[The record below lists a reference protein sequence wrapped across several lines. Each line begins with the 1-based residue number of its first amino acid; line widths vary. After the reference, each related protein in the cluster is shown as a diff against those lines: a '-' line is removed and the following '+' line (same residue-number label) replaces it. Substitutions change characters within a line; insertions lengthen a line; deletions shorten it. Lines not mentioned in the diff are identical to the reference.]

1 MRVDCGVCRRGFVPS
16 YQERLTEA
24 REGGCEDVEG
34 KRCRARDVQRS
45 ASLERCRAVE
55 LCIAARDCLRCRAM

>member
-45 ASLERCRAVE
+45 ASGAL
-55 LCIAARDCLRCRAM
+55 